1 MKRSSVAVITR
12 LLVACAVSMV
22 ASAGAQSAA
31 VSPAEV
37 AAAIEQGQAGK
48 TLQKKCS
55 ASGENGFEIMIE
67 GPVGRIMR
75 AAREARR
82 KDRAFAP
89 ADVTPALDG
98 PFLTV
103 TARRDHRLASASLAT
118 PMPGVPGGL
127 VPTELA
133 TADRVRDGY
142 TGASAYRPEVIIR
155 SKPAGKDDALLKPR
169 WPLADNGEAD
179 ASAAWTPANGR
190 PLLLPS
196 PGSDLTATFDLAA
209 FRAMPHG
216 DVEVVIF
223 MSDAGER
230 RCKISDKDRHAIK

>member
-1 MKRSSVAVITR
+1 MKQ
-12 LLVACAVSMV
+12 LLTVVGVMV
-22 ASAGAQSAA
+22 WVVGTGAQGAF

-55 ASGENGFEIMIE
+55 ASGENGFDVVIE

-75 AAREARR
+75 AAREAGR
-82 KDRAFAP
+82 KDRAFTA

-103 TARRDHRLASASLAT
+103 TARRDHRLTSASLAT
-118 PMPGVPGGL
+118 PMPGVPGGR
-127 VPTELA
+127 VPTDLA
-133 TADRVRDGY
+133 AGDRVREGH

-155 SKPAGKDDALLKPR
+155 SKPAGKDEGTLLKPS
-169 WPLADNGEAD
+169 WPLADNGEAG
-179 ASAAWTPANGR
+179 ASEAWTPASGR

-196 PGSDLTATFDLAA
+196 PGSDLTATFDLVA
-209 FRAMPHG
+209 FRALPQG
-216 DVEVVIF
+216 DAEVVIF
-223 MSDAGER
+223 TSDAGER
-230 RCKISDKDRHAIK
+230 RCKISDKDRQTIK

>member
-1 MKRSSVAVITR
+1 MI
-12 LLVACAVSMV
+12 
-22 ASAGAQSAA
+22 ASAGAQRTA

-37 AAAIEQGQAGK
+37 ATAIEQGQAGK

-55 ASGENGFEIMIE
+55 ASGENGFDVVIE

-82 KDRAFAP
+82 ADRAFTA

-103 TARRDHRLASASLAT
+103 TARRDRRLASASLAT

-133 TADRVRDGY
+133 TADRVRDGH
-142 TGASAYRPEVIIR
+142 TGASAYRPEVIVR
-155 SKPAGKDDALLKPR
+155 RKPAGKDEGALLKPR
-169 WPLADNGEAD
+169 WPLVDNGEAD
-179 ASAAWTPANGR
+179 ASAAWTPADGR

-223 MSDAGER
+223 TSDAGER
-230 RCKISDKDRHAIK
+230 RCKISDKDRQAIK

>member
-1 MKRSSVAVITR
+1 MKQ
-12 LLVACAVSMV
+12 LLTAAGVMFLVV
-22 ASAGAQSAA
+22 GTGAQSG
-31 VSPAEV
+31 VVPPAEV
-37 AAAIEQGQAGK
+37 ATAIEQGQAGK

-55 ASGENGFEIMIE
+55 ASGENGFDIVIE

-75 AAREARR
+75 AAREAERR
-82 KDRAFAP
+82 NRAFTP

-103 TARRDHRLASASLAT
+103 TARRDHRLSSASLAT

-127 VPTELA
+127 VPTDLA
-133 TADRVRDGY
+133 TADRVRDGH
-142 TGASAYRPEVIIR
+142 TGTSVYRPEVIIKG
-155 SKPAGKDDALLKPR
+155 KPAGKDEGALLKPR
-169 WPLADNGEAD
+169 WPLADNGEAG
-179 ASAAWTPANGR
+179 ASEAWTPSSGR

-209 FRAMPHG
+209 FRAMPRG

-223 MSDAGER
+223 TRDAGER
-230 RCKISDKDRHAIK
+230 RCKISEKDRLLLR

>member
-1 MKRSSVAVITR
+1 MKQ
-12 LLVACAVSMV
+12 LLMAAGVMFWVV
-22 ASAGAQSAA
+22 SAGAQSAV
-31 VSPAEV
+31 VSQAEV
-37 AAAIEQGQAGK
+37 ATAIEQGQAGK

-55 ASGENGFEIMIE
+55 ASGENGFDVVIE

-82 KDRAFAP
+82 KDRAFTA

-103 TARRDHRLASASLAT
+103 TARRDHRLTSASLAT

-155 SKPAGKDDALLKPR
+155 SKLAGKGEGALLKPR
-169 WPLADNGEAD
+169 WPLVDNGEAG
-179 ASAAWTPANGR
+179 ASGAWTPENGR

-196 PGSDLTATFDLAA
+196 RGSDLTATFDLAA

-223 MSDAGER
+223 TSDAGER
-230 RCKISDKDRHAIK
+230 RCKISEKDRQAIR

>member
-1 MKRSSVAVITR
+1 MTTRMTVACVVV
-12 LLVACAVSMV
+12 LVAG
-22 ASAGAQSAA
+22 AGAQSS
-31 VSPAEV
+31 VLPPADV

-55 ASGENGFEIMIE
+55 ASGENGFDVAIE

-82 KDRAFAP
+82 EHRTFVA
-89 ADVTPALDG
+89 ADVTAALDG

-103 TARRDHRLASASLAT
+103 TARRDHRLTSASLAT

-127 VPTELA
+127 VPTDLA

-142 TGASAYRPEVIIR
+142 AGASTYRTDVIIR
-155 SKPAGKDDALLKPR
+155 SRPAGKSEPILLKPM
-169 WPLADNGEAD
+169 WPLVDNGEAG
-179 ASAAWTPANGR
+179 ASGAWTPASGR
-190 PLLLPS
+190 PLLRPS
-196 PGSDLTATFDLAA
+196 PGSDLSASFDLAA

-216 DVEVVIF
+216 DVDVVIF
-223 MSDAGER
+223 TSDAGER
-230 RCKISDKDRHAIK
+230 QCKVSEKDRQAIR